1 MECPH
6 LELSVKLQNLRKES
20 TDVTKE
26 WHCAGKCRPSGEVV
40 FVHSQNGTF
49 NFTCFWLEI
58 KCITMY
64 AVCLHINSK
73 LSTFHLM
80 EHDLS
85 VSKACKLN

>member
-26 WHCAGKCRPSGEVV
+26 WHCAGKCRPSGEVF
-40 FVHSQNGTF
+40 FVRSQNSTF
-49 NFTCFWLEI
+49 NFTCIWKEVSVLR
-58 KCITMY
+58 CMQCVYT
-64 AVCLHINSK
+64 NSK